1 MSTRF
6 RRSKNIGTGGKFT
19 VSNKSVGASVGA
31 PSARLSLNSRGRV
44 TKTIGIPGTGI
55 SHISTSG
62 GGSSK
67 KSEQS
72 CTGMLIKGIVA
83 LVVIALILTYAWI
96 PLIIAGI
103 IYPVYCKQNNTPI
116 RKDYIAIGIVA
127 TAVSFAYFIYSQNAN
142 EQNQI
147 AGQTVSSSIVSTITK
162 TD

>member
-1 MSTRF
+1 MSMRF
-6 RRSKNIGTGGKFT
+6 RRSKSLGGTKFT
-19 VSNKSVGASVGA
+19 VSNKSVGTSIGA
-31 PSARLSLNSRGRV
+31 PGARISVNSSGRV
-44 TKTIGIPGTGI
+44 TKTVGIPGTGI

-72 CTGMLIKGIVA
+72 CTGMIVKGIVA

-116 RKDYIAIGIVA
+116 RKDYIAIGLVA
-127 TAVSFAYFIYSQNAN
+127 TAVSFAYFLYSMNAN
-142 EQNQI
+142 
-147 AGQTVSSSIVSTITK
+147 VPS
-162 TD
+162 